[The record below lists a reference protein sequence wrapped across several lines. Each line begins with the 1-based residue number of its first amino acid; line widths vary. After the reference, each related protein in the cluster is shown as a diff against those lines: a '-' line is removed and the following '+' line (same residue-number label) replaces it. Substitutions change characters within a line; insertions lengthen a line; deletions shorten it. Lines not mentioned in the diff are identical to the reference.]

1 MLACISLKEKCFRR
15 CKKKRVVVLP
25 PFYIYSYIGIS
36 SSAFL
41 TIIPFSKKIK
51 NLFLSFFLSGRA
63 PGIHDYTWLNSIRFK
78 GLRRHCPTL
87 IIRDGQPALDADCY
101 LRNGLMPARSSKW
114 KDNKRLF
121 FFFCKVVGRIA
132 TIELV
137 KWTAGEFV
145 SLFFLPSPFPTVSIA
160 RTVIIGTNGQVN
172 CRLGGNGE
180 KTNNG
185 LLVSRCLV
193 ALNSSFPRAN
203 FLVTQSPAKVFD

>member
-1 MLACISLKEKCFRR
+1 MLACISLKEKKEKCFCR

-121 FFFCKVVGRIA
+121 FFCF
-132 TIELV
+132 
-137 KWTAGEFV
+137 
-145 SLFFLPSPFPTVSIA
+145 FFLLQSCWQDSNYWTGKMDGRGVCFSFFSPQPISDGFDRQDCNHRNK
-160 RTVIIGTNGQVN
+160 RTSKLTFGWE
-172 CRLGGNGE
+172 RRE
-180 KTNNG
+180 
-185 LLVSRCLV
+185 
-193 ALNSSFPRAN
+193 
-203 FLVTQSPAKVFD
+203 D